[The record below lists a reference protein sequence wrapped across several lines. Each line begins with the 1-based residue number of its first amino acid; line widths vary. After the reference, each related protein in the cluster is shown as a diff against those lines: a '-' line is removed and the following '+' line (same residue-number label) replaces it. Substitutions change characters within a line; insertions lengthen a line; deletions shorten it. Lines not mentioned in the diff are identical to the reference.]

1 MALSRRLLVQRGLD
15 VRKSH
20 RWSRTARPSST
31 RTTIPEATGFRCALF
46 VQSRRPDDAQVDTA
60 AQLYMVRHANQS
72 PAAANIDSLAPALHV
87 GEAVT
92 HRQPQGIACRTSPF
106 RVVIAH
112 LRFSDPLR
120 EAHSEQPR
128 GCGERSFGRRE
139 VRFQC
144 DLAGISQTRG
154 VTAGTGLA

>member
-112 LRFSDPLR
+112 LRLVIPS
-120 EAHSEQPR
+120 
-128 GCGERSFGRRE
+128 GRPILSCRADVE
-139 VRFQC
+139 NVH
-144 DLAGISQTRG
+144 LAVEKFDFNATSRASHRR
-154 VTAGTGLA
+154 VE